1 MAPSL
6 KSDFN
11 VWLVGSCQPENVRE
25 DSHYKDQLPTKGQ
38 VLRHLF
44 FLKKTT
50 LKGRPLQ
57 DVVAEVCGKVMDIWY
72 LAKIPSL
79 GEKQVKR
86 NLEKMFNNWRL
97 LQKNMKKVTE
107 KEVKNRGD
115 FSDQHYVNVSGLPGA
130 PLL

>member
-25 DSHYKDQLPTKGQ
+25 DSHYKDQFPTKGQ

-57 DVVAEVCGKVMDIWY
+57 YVVAEVCGKVMDIWY

-86 NLEKMFNNWRL
+86 NLEKMFNNCYRR
-97 LQKNMKKVTE
+97 T
-107 KEVKNRGD
+107 
-115 FSDQHYVNVSGLPGA
+115 
-130 PLL
+130 